1 MKQEGITYYYRN
13 IEIKVVE
20 TKVIERI
27 EFLSE
32 YERKRSMKLETLL
45 LRDFFKKRTFWNFSK
60 FLNKVNI
67 RVLRG
72 SGQNSSIERKN
83 ILFSISVTDGN
94 KITNQKYRKTLI
106 FITSNYQIS

>member
-1 MKQEGITYYYRN
+1 MKQEGITYYYRD

-45 LRDFFKKRTFWNFSK
+45 LRDFFKNVHFEILVNF
-60 FLNKVNI
+60 
-67 RVLRG
+67 
-72 SGQNSSIERKN
+72 
-83 ILFSISVTDGN
+83 
-94 KITNQKYRKTLI
+94 
-106 FITSNYQIS
+106 

>member
-1 MKQEGITYYYRN
+1 MKQEGITYYYKD
-13 IEIKVVE
+13 IEI
-20 TKVIERI
+20 KVIERI

-60 FLNKVNI
+60 FLNTVNI

-72 SGQNSSIERKN
+72 SGQNSS
-83 ILFSISVTDGN
+83 
-94 KITNQKYRKTLI
+94 
-106 FITSNYQIS
+106 